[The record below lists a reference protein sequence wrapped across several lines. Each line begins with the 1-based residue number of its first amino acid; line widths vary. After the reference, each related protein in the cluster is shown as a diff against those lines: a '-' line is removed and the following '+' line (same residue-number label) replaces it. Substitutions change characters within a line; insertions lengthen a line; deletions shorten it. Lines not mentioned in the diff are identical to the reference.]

1 MNDIDA
7 TRLRDDYLA
16 RLDEAMR
23 GLPHGVAGE
32 IRQGIVEELEGLDA
46 DATAER
52 IERLGD
58 PVGIAR
64 EAQDE
69 VPVPPVALA
78 ASVTAAA
85 APRPPATSTRGSA
98 IAAALTLGFGGIV
111 VPVLGWVV
119 GVVLVCLSPLWKAW
133 EKAVAILV
141 PLVFVTL
148 SAVITASMS
157 FASGEATGGSMS
169 GTGVPPVEPNPL
181 LPAWYDLFWLSGLA
195 LAVLLVPASGLWLL

>member
-58 PVGIAR
+58 PAGIAR

-69 VPVPPVALA
+69 VPVPRWCSPRPRHRGLPPPPRA
-78 ASVTAAA
+78 ASRSP
-85 APRPPATSTRGSA
+85 PR
-98 IAAALTLGFGGIV
+98 
-111 VPVLGWVV
+111 
-119 GVVLVCLSPLWKAW
+119 
-133 EKAVAILV
+133 
-141 PLVFVTL
+141 
-148 SAVITASMS
+148 
-157 FASGEATGGSMS
+157 
-169 GTGVPPVEPNPL
+169 
-181 LPAWYDLFWLSGLA
+181 
-195 LAVLLVPASGLWLL
+195 